1 MEIQYVE
8 YCGNVWEILE
18 DYLTDG
24 DEVYL
29 LISNT
34 SNGDELTVK
43 RSAVR
48 FLKPEDISDSAADCE

>member
-1 MEIQYVE
+1 MVYVE
-8 YCGNVWEILE
+8 YCGSVWEVLE
-18 DYLTDG
+18 DYNDP
-24 DEVYL
+24 YL

-48 FLKPEDISDSAADCE
+48 YLKPEDISDSADDCKYK

>member
-18 DYLTDG
+18 DYLTGD